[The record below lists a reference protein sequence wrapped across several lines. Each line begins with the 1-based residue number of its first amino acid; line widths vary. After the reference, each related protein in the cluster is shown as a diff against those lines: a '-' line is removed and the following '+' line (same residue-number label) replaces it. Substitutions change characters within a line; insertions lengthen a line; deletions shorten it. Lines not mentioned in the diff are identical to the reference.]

1 MNQKVS
7 LKSTKEVI
15 LQLNNSLFDNI
26 LLVNKHIGIS
36 VDGNYFLIGYTR
48 HYLVKQYVVEKVE
61 YMGYME
67 HRNEIV
73 R

>member
-26 LLVNKHIGIS
+26 LLVIKHIGIS

-61 YMGYME
+61 YMA
-67 HRNEIV
+67 RKKRLLRKN
-73 R
+73 

>member
-26 LLVNKHIGIS
+26 LLVIKHIGIN

-48 HYLVKQYVVEKVE
+48 YYLVKQYVVEKVE
-61 YMGYME
+61 YMA
-67 HRNEIV
+67 RKKRLLRKN
-73 R
+73 